1 MAVNVLGR
9 AWIEVHADTAP
20 FGRELEE
27 EILAI
32 TKAGE
37 KMATPAGQRIG
48 KGLSK
53 GIERESKKAAP
64 RVGNSIFSAITGAFR
79 RRRGGGLLNGVGG
92 DLERESRR
100 LGLRMG
106 SSLGSSF
113 ASGASSGL
121 EAVAKSV
128 GGIFSSIGSSIGNVG
143 SAGPLAPILGALIV
157 FGIPALIGAVIS
169 LISVLGPLLNL
180 LFLLPAAIG
189 GVVAAIFP
197 VIVAFKGFGTAVAA
211 LASGDLKAINEALK
225 DLTPN
230 ARLVAREVAALAPSF
245 KLIQKNVQDAFFGQI
260 TGGRI
265 TAAWRRLFG
274 IIDGGFVLVAQ
285 SAGRFA
291 ADFIKLSTSPEV
303 AKFIAN
309 MFKFASASLFG
320 TLGNSLLN
328 FLRVMAV
335 LGNASL
341 PALERLTAGFANL
354 ITKFADWIEGSIES
368 GAFDTFM
375 DKMFKALDSVWQL
388 LRASGSFIKAIIG
401 GPSEQALAQG
411 FFDDI
416 IQVID
421 DLAAFFRSEDGKHA
435 IRAMIILA
443 KEFLLFLNLILTVF
457 LNILATIDKITDAV
471 INLISLLPGVKVPG
485 ATWQAPR
492 GGTGGSLGQ
501 AALSIKPPG
510 HAMGGDFSRE
520 HLAWISEGNKRELV
534 IPMTDPGRAR
544 DIANKSGLSS
554 MLHSEGTI
562 VNVYVGNDQLMSYVD
577 KGVQAGIGQFGRA
590 MTRGPRTVGVGG

>member
-9 AWIEVHADTAP
+9 AYIEVHADISP
-20 FGRELEE
+20 FAREMERD
-27 EILAI
+27 ILAV
-32 TKAGE
+32 TKATE
-37 KMATPAGQRIG
+37 RKSVPAGQRIG
-48 KGLSK
+48 RGISQ
-53 GIERESKKAAP
+53 GIERETKKAAP
-64 RVGNSIFSAITGAFR
+64 KVGNSILASITSAFR
-79 RRRGGGLLNGVGG
+79 RGRGRGLLGGVGP
-92 DLERESRR
+92 DLEGQSKR

-106 SSLGSSF
+106 SLLGSNF
-113 ASGASSGL
+113 ASGAASGVA
-121 EAVAKSV
+121 AVGKGLAGV
-128 GGIFSSIGSSIGNVG
+128 FSSIGSSIGNVG
-143 SAGPLAPILGALIV
+143 SAGPLAPILGALII

-180 LFLLPAAIG
+180 LFLLPAALG
-189 GVVAAIFP
+189 GLLAAIFP
-197 VIVAFKGFGTAVAA
+197 VVVAFKGFGTAVSA
-211 LASGDLKAINEALK
+211 LASGDLEAINEALK

-230 ARLVAREVAALAPSF
+230 ARLVAREVASLIPSF
-245 KLIQKNVQDAFFGQI
+245 KTIQKNAQDGFFGQI

-265 TAAWRRLFG
+265 TTAWRSLFR
-274 IIDGGFVLVAQ
+274 IIDGGFTLVAQ

-291 ADFIKLSTSPEV
+291 ADLIKVAASPEV

-309 MFKFASASLFG
+309 LFGFASGTLFG
-320 TLGNSLLN
+320 TLGTSILN

-341 PALERLTAGFANL
+341 PALKQLVGGFAGL
-354 ITKFADWIEGSIES
+354 IDKFSTWIEGSIKS
-368 GAFDTFM
+368 GAFDSFM
-375 DKMFKALDSVWQL
+375 EKMFNALKSVGEL
-388 LRASGSFIKAIIG
+388 IRSGGSFLKAIIG

-416 IQVID
+416 IKVID
-421 DLAAFFRSEDGKHA
+421 DLAAFFRSEEGKHA

-443 KEFLLFLNLILTVF
+443 KEFLLYLEIILMIFLHILS
-457 LNILATIDKITDAV
+457 TIDKIVDGIV
-471 INLISLLPGVKVPG
+471 YLISLLPGVKLPG
-485 ATWQAPR
+485 ATWQAPK
-492 GGTGGSLGQ
+492 TGGNIASKVMGT
-501 AALSIKPPG
+501 IG
-510 HAMGGDFSRE
+510 HATGGDFDQE

-562 VNVYVGNDQLMSYVD
+562 VNVYVGNEQLMSYVD